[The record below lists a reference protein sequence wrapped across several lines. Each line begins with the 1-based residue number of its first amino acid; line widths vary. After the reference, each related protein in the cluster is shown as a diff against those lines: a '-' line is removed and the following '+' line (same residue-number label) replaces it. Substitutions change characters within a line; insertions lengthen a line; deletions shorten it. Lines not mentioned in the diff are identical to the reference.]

1 MKARDARVRI
11 VSHPGVTP
19 SVCRPCGMPTEAVR
33 LNTDRQK
40 APKLRLA
47 VLKGS
52 RSVIKKEVTRKSPPH
67 VAPPGFEP
75 RLKEPESSVL
85 PLYYRAIVLRE
96 ASALRKS
103 PAELRHKISALFH
116 HCKRRATFFSPYA
129 PASLRKGAVRN
140 IIMNAFNIKL

>member
-1 MKARDARVRI
+1 MRKRKRRNKERGAETI
-11 VSHPGVTP
+11 VS
-19 SVCRPCGMPTEAVR
+19 
-33 LNTDRQK
+33 
-40 APKLRLA
+40 APLSL
-47 VLKGS
+47 
-52 RSVIKKEVTRKSPPH
+52 

-129 PASLRKGAVRN
+129 PASLRKGAVRS